1 MDEATVEIDEKSRR
15 GRPPNPMPDLIPD
28 TPENVARAIL
38 AGPPKKEWDYL
49 RKAKR
54 DCADFAP

>member
-1 MDEATVEIDEKSRR
+1 MDESTTDADEKPKR

-28 TPENVARAIL
+28 TPESIARAIL

-49 RKAKR
+49 KKAR
-54 DCADFAP
+54 SDCADPAP